1 MKNIKNL
8 LSILFLLAVSFTQII
23 RVNATG
29 TGTITVNKAIVDETY
44 SIYRI
49 LDLETYDK
57 ANNHYIYRANAN
69 WETFVNNATLGGK
82 YLEAKND
89 NGKGATYYVWKE
101 NADVVEFTKEALK
114 YATDNN
120 IQAIASTKAT
130 TTTVKFENLDLG
142 YYLVKSTVGA
152 LLHLDTTDP
161 NGVVEEKNTIIPDV
175 DKVVKENST
184 GNYGKQNDA
193 SIGDTVDFRAT
204 IKVGAGFTDYIL
216 RDKMSAGLTLNKD
229 SIKVSVGNTIVNSNN
244 YTVAYDVNGDTFT
257 ITFKN
262 EYISALPR
270 NTIITVDYSAVLN
283 EKAIVEGVGNPNEVS
298 LKYGDNNETAK
309 KETKTYT
316 YAFDLVKTNKDNQEL
331 SGAKFKLLDKDEKE
345 IKVVKVDGNTYRV
358 ATANETGVE
367 IEAGRVVIKGLDAG
381 TYYLEETK
389 APEGYNRLTS
399 NIEVVVTKISANNTI
414 ERANINVVN
423 YTGNELPETGSIGT
437 TLFVT
442 LGSILV
448 LGFGLLLVT
457 KLRAYKANI

>member
-69 WETFVNNATLGGK
+69 WETFVNDATLGGK

-114 YATDNN
+114 YATDNH
-120 IQAIASTKAT
+120 IQAVASTKAT

-161 NGVVEEKNTIIPDV
+161 NGVVEEKNPRIPDV
-175 DKVVKENST
+175 DKVVKEHST
-184 GNYGKQNDA
+184 GNYGKQPPA

-283 EKAIVEGVGNPNEVS
+283 ENAIVEGVGNPNEVS
-298 LKYGDNNETAK
+298 LKYGDNNETTK

-331 SGAKFKLLDKDEKE
+331 SGAKFKLLDKDGNE

>member
-57 ANNHYIYRANAN
+57 ANNHYIYRANAS
-69 WETFVNNATLGGK
+69 WEAFVNDATLGGK

-89 NGKGATYYVWKE
+89 NGKGATYYVWKG

-120 IQAIASTKAT
+120 IQAVASTKAT

-216 RDKMSAGLTLNKD
+216 RDKMSVGLTLNKD
-229 SIKVSVGNTIVNSNN
+229 SIKVSVGNTIVNPNN

-270 NTIITVDYSAVLN
+270 NIIITVDYSAVLN
-283 EKAIVEGVGNPNEVS
+283 ENAIVEGVGNPNEVS
-298 LKYGDNNETAK
+298 LKYGDNNETTK

-331 SGAKFKLLDKDEKE
+331 SGAKFKLLDKDGNE

>member
-23 RVNATG
+23 RVNAVG

-57 ANNHYIYRANAN
+57 ANNHYIYRANAS
-69 WETFVNNATLGGK
+69 WEAFVNDATLGGK

-89 NGKGATYYVWKE
+89 NGQGATYYVWKE

-229 SIKVSVGNTIVNSNN
+229 SIKVSVGNTIVNPNN

-262 EYISALPR
+262 EYISTLPR

-283 EKAIVEGVGNPNEVS
+283 ENAIVEGVGNPNEVS

-331 SGAKFKLLDKDEKE
+331 SGAKFRLLDKDGNE

-367 IEAGRVVIKGLDAG
+367 IEAGRVVIEGLDAG

-389 APEGYNRLTS
+389 APEGYNRLIS

>member
-1 MKNIKNL
+1 
-8 LSILFLLAVSFTQII
+8 
-23 RVNATG
+23 
-29 TGTITVNKAIVDETY
+29 
-44 SIYRI
+44 
-49 LDLETYDK
+49 
-57 ANNHYIYRANAN
+57 
-69 WETFVNNATLGGK
+69 
-82 YLEAKND
+82 
-89 NGKGATYYVWKE
+89 
-101 NADVVEFTKEALK
+101 
-114 YATDNN
+114 
-120 IQAIASTKAT
+120 
-130 TTTVKFENLDLG
+130 
-142 YYLVKSTVGA
+142 
-152 LLHLDTTDP
+152 
-161 NGVVEEKNTIIPDV
+161 
-175 DKVVKENST
+175 
-184 GNYGKQNDA
+184 
-193 SIGDTVDFRAT
+193 
-204 IKVGAGFTDYIL
+204 
-216 RDKMSAGLTLNKD
+216 MSAGLTLNKD
-229 SIKVSVGNTIVNSNN
+229 SIKVSVGNTIVNPNN

-283 EKAIVEGVGNPNEVS
+283 ENAIVEGVGNPNEVS
-298 LKYGDNNETAK
+298 LKYGDNNETTK

-331 SGAKFKLLDKDEKE
+331 SGAKFKLLDKDKDGNE

>member
-1 MKNIKNL
+1 MKNIKKL
-8 LSILFLLAVSFTQII
+8 LSILFLLSVSFTQII

-120 IQAIASTKAT
+120 IQAVASKKAT

-193 SIGDTVDFRAT
+193 NIGDTVDFRAT

-283 EKAIVEGVGNPNEVS
+283 ENAVVEGVGNPNEVS
-298 LKYGDNNETAK
+298 LKYGDNNETTK

-331 SGAKFKLLDKDEKE
+331 SGAKFKLLDKDGNE

>member
-1 MKNIKNL
+1 MKNIKKL
-8 LSILFLLAVSFTQII
+8 LSILFLLSVSFTQII

-120 IQAIASTKAT
+120 IQAVASKKAT

-193 SIGDTVDFRAT
+193 NIGDTVDFRAT

-216 RDKMSAGLTLNKD
+216 RDKMSTGLTLNKD
-229 SIKVSVGNTIVNSNN
+229 SIKVSVGNTIVNPNN

-283 EKAIVEGVGNPNEVS
+283 ENAVVEGVGNPNEVS
-298 LKYGDNNETAK
+298 LKYGDNNETTK

-331 SGAKFKLLDKDEKE
+331 SGAKFKLLDKDGNE

-367 IEAGRVVIKGLDAG
+367 IEAGRVVIEGLDAG